1 MATLTIHKDHL
12 AEVRAGRTISDFANE
27 VGLDTGTMSRLLS
40 GKSKPGDKSI
50 AAILLKYPYPFDH
63 FFTVTDAA

>member
-1 MATLTIHKDHL
+1 MATLSINTDNL

-27 VGLDTGTMSRLLS
+27 VGVDTGTMSRLIS
-40 GKSKPGDKSI
+40 GKSKPGDRTI
-50 AAILLKYPYPFDH
+50 AALLTTYPYPFEH

>member
-1 MATLTIHKDHL
+1 MATLTIHKVHMEE
-12 AEVRAGRTISDFANE
+12 ARAGRTIADFAAE
-27 VGLDTGTMSRLLS
+27 LKLDTGTMSRLLS

-50 AAILLKYPYPFDH
+50 AAILIKYPYPFDH